1 MAYLRSTIYQLLCTI
16 LFRVFHYS
24 SRPSSFR
31 SPRKTFGVVALED
44 KYAALVNRSTA
55 ATTTTKIF
63 FPFVAVSKSPAVA
76 VRPPYASSLITRAR
90 EQNVFYTSAA
100 TAATLPPFGADF
112 RSGKSFGPRLGGRK
126 RSSRGGGG
134 VRGVD

>member
-1 MAYLRSTIYQLLCTI
+1 MYQLLYTI

-24 SRPSSFR
+24 SRPSSHR
-31 SPRKTFGVVALED
+31 SPRKTFGVVAPED
-44 KYAALVNRSTA
+44 KYAARVNRSTA
-55 ATTTTKIF
+55 ATTTKIF
-63 FPFVAVSKSPAVA
+63 MPFVAVSKSPAVT

-90 EQNVFYTSAA
+90 EQNVFYTPAA
-100 TAATLPPFGADF
+100 TDAFPPLSVGADF